1 MSCLSINPFVLDS
14 CSHNSLHTRTHTYSL
29 SLSLEH
35 KIKLTEREVDSSHV
49 YSLTPASERKKR
61 ADNYRSQKEKTKQF
75 FSKNVQPMLW
85 IYIRT
90 CTHDSNSKMHAS
102 IVITSNTLHNTIG
115 DHFLVDVVLPF
126 VRRAPGGPPPPA
138 AFDSKDRSVLSV
150 QSPNKVSHQLVPDKL
165 DRKKKHWN
173 Q

>member
-1 MSCLSINPFVLDS
+1 VDRQFTCVLSNTGL
-14 CSHNSLHTRTHTYSL
+14 RT
-29 SLSLEH
+29 
-35 KIKLTEREVDSSHV
+35 K
-49 YSLTPASERKKR
+49 KKR
-61 ADNYRSQKEKTKQF
+61 ADNYRSQKRERRNNF
-75 FSKNVQPMLW
+75 FQKKYSPCCGS
-85 IYIRT
+85 IYGHARM
-90 CTHDSNSKMHAS
+90 HDSNSKMHAS

-115 DHFLVDVVLPF
+115 DHFVVDVVLPF